1 MLRLG
6 IDVGGT
12 FIKAGVVDES
22 YAIVHK
28 VSVPTEGDAGYRPV
42 VQNIARVAELA
53 AREAGRSV
61 KDLHWWA

>member
-28 VSVPTEGDAGYRPV
+28 VSVPTEGDA
-42 VQNIARVAELA
+42 
-53 AREAGRSV
+53 
-61 KDLHWWA
+61 